1 MPLDAL
7 RVAERLQPYNANP
20 TANSSLGLLHQLDI
34 VDKHRL
40 PLVATYV
47 GAVAE
52 QRIALKGALV
62 GNVNIIMASDTVLY
76 EYPLHEP
83 RSSRSAQRAAFCAHD
98 GKRDEVVG
106 ARSRVEG
113 ERAEGEGIRGGARVQ
128 GIHVGVLGQLPEART
143 DR

>member
-1 MPLDAL
+1 MARLSVDVPCSTLRAL
-7 RVAERLQPYNANP
+7 KIRAIENGKTVREYVLAMLERD
-20 TANSSLGLLHQLDI
+20 GLL
-34 VDKHRL
+34 
-40 PLVATYV
+40 
-47 GAVAE
+47 
-52 QRIALKGALV
+52 
-62 GNVNIIMASDTVLY
+62 
-76 EYPLHEP
+76 YPLHEP

>member
-1 MPLDAL
+1 MDPSLFLPNCPGRLVKTVEDAL
-7 RVAERLQPYNANP
+7 AFVPNP
-20 TANSSLGLLHQLDI
+20 LPPVLAADWETAAKASS
-34 VDKHRL
+34 
-40 PLVATYV
+40 
-47 GAVAE
+47 
-52 QRIALKGALV
+52 
-62 GNVNIIMASDTVLY
+62 
-76 EYPLHEP
+76 YPLHEP